1 MIHLKLTR
9 YPYTHSYT
17 AYSKNQIQ
25 GITYTYIGT
34 CNLNSEPES
43 VQ

>member
-1 MIHLKLTR
+1 MTENDTSQTYKT
-9 YPYTHSYT
+9 YTHSYT

-25 GITYTYIGT
+25 GITLID
-34 CNLNSEPES
+34 NLNSEPES